1 MSAAVLQPRVRSGQ
15 FRLSF
20 GPFRGLPD
28 QVGYEPVD
36 ALLAEH
42 SAAAAKFDELQ
53 ALRREQDEALK
64 QALADDR
71 AETEAHIRAE
81 LKQEG
86 SAKPVKP
93 KGPAAQVALEQTH
106 DRLRV
111 LDSEIFPDI
120 EKRLSRA
127 LRQHADELRR
137 HAEAQVAAAAGA
149 ELAAL
154 DALLKADADRTKGAG
169 RALLGHPE
177 QKGRVPFHR
186 HGDVR
191 PPNVTPH
198 DRDEAAGGRGPMKS
212 VAHAARRGRSAMR
225 PRTSFESPS

>member
-1 MSAAVLQPRVRSGQ
+1 MTAPVLEPRVRSGQ
-15 FRLSF
+15 VRLTF
-20 GPFRGLPD
+20 GPFRGLPE

-42 SAAAAKFDELQ
+42 VAAAAKFDELQ

-64 QALADDR
+64 RALADDR

-111 LDSEIFPDI
+111 LDREIFPDI

-137 HAEAQVAAAAGA
+137 QAEAQVAAAAEA

-154 DALLKADADRTKGAG
+154 EALLKADAERTKA
-169 RALLGHPE
+169 RAVLSWVI
-177 QKGRVPFHR
+177 QSKKGEFRSI
-186 HGDVR
+186 GTGTSDLR
-191 PPNVTPH
+191 PSLRTIETKL
-198 DRDEAAGGRGPMKS
+198 REDEAR
-212 VAHAARRGRSAMR
+212 
-225 PRTSFESPS
+225 

>member
-1 MSAAVLQPRVRSGQ
+1 MTAPVLEARVRSGQ

-36 ALLAEH
+36 ALLAEY
-42 SAAAAKFDELQ
+42 AAASAKFDELQ
-53 ALRREQDEALK
+53 ALRAEQDAALK
-64 QALADDR
+64 DALAEDR

-93 KGPAAQVALEQTH
+93 KGPAAQVTLERTH

-111 LDSEIFPDI
+111 LDREILPDI

-137 HAEAQVAAAAGA
+137 HAEAQVVAAAEA

-154 DALLKADADRTKGAG
+154 DALLKTDAARTKA
-169 RALLGHPE
+169 RAVLSWVT
-177 QKGRVPFHR
+177 QSKKGEFRSIGTGTSDLR
-186 HGDVR
+186 ASLR
-191 PPNVTPH
+191 TIETKL
-198 DRDEAAGGRGPMKS
+198 REDEAL
-212 VAHAARRGRSAMR
+212 
-225 PRTSFESPS
+225 